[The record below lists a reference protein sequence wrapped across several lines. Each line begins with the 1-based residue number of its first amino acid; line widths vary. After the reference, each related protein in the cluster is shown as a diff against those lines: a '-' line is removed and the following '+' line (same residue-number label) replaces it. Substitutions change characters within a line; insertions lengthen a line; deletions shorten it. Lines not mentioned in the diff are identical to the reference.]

1 MASSRKLS
9 ALTLLPHVLSRLR
22 AHVRPHSQLCVGLSG
37 GRDSVLLLHLLVQA
51 REALAITVSAIHINH
66 QISPHAASW
75 ADFCVA
81 LCAQLGVP
89 LQVERVVVARD
100 SGQGLEASARAAR
113 YAAYS
118 RVPADMIALAHHRG
132 DQAETV
138 LLQALRG
145 GGLKG
150 ISAMPL
156 LKALGDAKQI
166 IRPLLDVE
174 PEIFA
179 DYAAVN
185 GVSWIHDES
194 NDDTRFTRNYIR
206 HEIMPRLGDCLP
218 QGAASLVRL
227 GQHAAQAQLLLDDL
241 AKIDRANVVVGD
253 RLQSPRLLALSMP
266 RAKNLLRYFFASAS
280 IPVPNA
286 VQLNE
291 ILRQLGARNA
301 DHRTE
306 ITWANWTLRCF
317 LDEVYLAPA
326 TLQPDGDW
334 QIAWHGE
341 AELIL
346 PRPCGTLR
354 FEPRV
359 GTGIA
364 QTRLAG
370 KNVTIR
376 SRRGGEKIHLASSR
390 PRRALKNLLQEA
402 KLPPWRRETM
412 PLLFC
417 DETLVWV
424 PGIGIDL
431 EFTARADEPGLVIA
445 WHAHQD

>member
-22 AHVRPHSQLCVGLSG
+22 AHVRPHSLLCVGLSG
-37 GRDSVLLLHLLVQA
+37 GRDSVLLLHLLAQA

-75 ADFCVA
+75 ADFCAA

-100 SGQGLEASARAAR
+100 SGRGLEASARAAR

-145 GGLKG
+145 AGLKG

-156 LKALGDAKQI
+156 LKALGDDKQI
-166 IRPLLDVE
+166 IRPLLDVA
-174 PEIFA
+174 PEILA

-185 GVSWIHDES
+185 GLSWIHDES
-194 NDDTRFTRNYIR
+194 NDDIRFTRNYIR

-218 QGAASLVRL
+218 QSAASLVRL

-241 AKIDRANVVVGD
+241 AKIDCANVVVGD
-253 RLQSPRLLALSMP
+253 RLQSSRLLALSMP

-291 ILRQLGARNA
+291 ILRQLGARNP

-317 LDEVYLAPA
+317 RDEVYLTPA
-326 TLQPDGDW
+326 ALQPDGDW

-376 SRRGGEKIHLASSR
+376 SRRGGEKIHLESSR

-424 PGIGIDL
+424 PDIGIDL

-445 WHAHQD
+445 WQANRD

>member
-1 MASSRKLS
+1 MASSRQLS

-75 ADFCVA
+75 ADFCAA

-89 LQVERVVVARD
+89 LQVERVVVAHD
-100 SGQGLEASARAAR
+100 SGRGLEASARAAR

-118 RVPADMIALAHHRG
+118 RAPADMIALAHHRD

-145 GGLKG
+145 AGLKG

-156 LKALGDAKQI
+156 AKAFGGDKQI
-166 IRPLLDVE
+166 IRPLLDVA
-174 PEIFA
+174 PEILA
-179 DYAAVN
+179 DYAEAN
-185 GVSWIHDES
+185 RLNWIHDES
-194 NDDTRFTRNYIR
+194 NDDVRYTRNCIR
-206 HEIMPRLGDCLP
+206 HEIMPRLSELLP
-218 QGAASLVRL
+218 QSTLSLVRL
-227 GQHAAQAQLLLDDL
+227 GQHAAEAQRLLDDL
-241 AKIDRANVVVGD
+241 AKIDQANVVVGD
-253 RLQSPRLLALSMP
+253 RLQLPCLLSLSAP
-266 RAKNLLRYFFASAS
+266 RAKNLLRYFFSSAS

-291 ILRQLGARNA
+291 ILQQLGARQR
-301 DHRTE
+301 DDRTE

-317 LDEVYLAPA
+317 RDEVYLEPVAI
-326 TLQPDGDW
+326 QPKVDW
-334 QIAWHGE
+334 QVAWQGE

-346 PRPCGTLR
+346 PHPCGTLR
-354 FEPRV
+354 FDPCV
-359 GTGIA
+359 GAGIA
-364 QTRLAG
+364 QTQLKG
-370 KNVTIR
+370 KSVTIR
-376 SRRGGEKIHLASSR
+376 VRRGGEKIRLESSR

-402 KLPPWRRETM
+402 KLPPWRREIM

-417 DETLVWV
+417 DEMLVWV

-445 WHAHQD
+445 WHANQV